1 MNVKSF
7 REAIRTIATFL
18 EASRAGPRS
27 KSLHAVQDL
36 LEGHDDETLEEFLAG
51 LRHRSK
57 ESRPRAYSSAA
68 NDVIV
73 TTYLQRLRAAGT
85 DKSTFDQVFDEVSKD
100 KMVRKAEADAIAHAY
115 TGGRPEWPTKRMAL
129 EAIATWFRG
138 LAFDQTKM
146 CRV

>member
-1 MNVKSF
+1 VNVKSL
-7 REAIRTIATFL
+7 REAIRTIAEFL
-18 EASRAGPRS
+18 EDSGAGPRS
-27 KSLHAVQDL
+27 KSLHAVHDL
-36 LEGHDDETLEEFLAG
+36 LEGHDEETLEEFLAG

-57 ESRPRAYSSAA
+57 QSKPHADSSVA
-68 NDVIV
+68 NAV
-73 TTYLQRLRAAGT
+73 TVASYLQRLHTAGT
-85 DKSTFDQVFDEVSKD
+85 DKSAFDQIFNELSKD
-100 KMVRKAEADAIAHAY
+100 KMVRKVEADAIAHAY